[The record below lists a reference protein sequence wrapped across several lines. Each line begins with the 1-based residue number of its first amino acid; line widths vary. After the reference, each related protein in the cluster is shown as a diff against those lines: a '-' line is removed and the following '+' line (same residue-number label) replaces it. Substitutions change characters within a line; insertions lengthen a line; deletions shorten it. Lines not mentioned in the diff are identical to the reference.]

1 MGDAQGGRRR
11 GRLGREVF
19 VSISYDNDDAAD
31 DNDSNDSVWLGS
43 FLPGSLG
50 ESVEHAEEPAH
61 LGR

>member
-1 MGDAQGGRRR
+1 M
-11 GRLGREVF
+11 F
-19 VSISYDNDDAAD
+19 VSIGYDNDDAAD

-43 FLPGSLG
+43 FLPGGLG